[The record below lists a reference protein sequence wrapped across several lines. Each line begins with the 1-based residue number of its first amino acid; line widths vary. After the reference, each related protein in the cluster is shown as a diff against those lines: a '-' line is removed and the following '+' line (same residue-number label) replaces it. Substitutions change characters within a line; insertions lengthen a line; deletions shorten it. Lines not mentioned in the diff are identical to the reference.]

1 MQINFVHV
9 NLIAKDWRKLAD
21 FYIQVFGCVPVP
33 PERHLSGK
41 WVEELTGLEQVKIDG
56 IHLALPGFESEPRV
70 TLEIF
75 QYNQLSNDTEK
86 SIHQPGFA
94 HIAFQVENVTEI
106 LDQLKTHGGSS
117 LGKLVEQQMNGLGL
131 LTVVYARDPEGN
143 IIELQ
148 NWSK

>member
-33 PERHLSGK
+33 PERHLSGE
-41 WVEELTGLEQVKIDG
+41 WVEALTGLDQVKIDG
-56 IHLALPGFESEPRV
+56 IHLALPSFESGPQV

-75 QYNQLSNDTEK
+75 QYNQFPEDTEK
-86 SIHQPGFA
+86 AIHQPGFA
-94 HIAFQVENVTEI
+94 HIAFHVDDVPEI
-106 LDQLKTHGGSS
+106 LETLKTYGGSC
-117 LGKLVEQQMNGLGL
+117 LGKLVERKMNGLGL